1 MDLQSLDVAFQQSRQ
16 LSNTQSRLAAI
27 ENQMTTDDVSYNDL
41 SAVSAILGKDQ
52 AKILDS
58 QRRAA
63 REAARFSGSAGLSS
77 GSLKQAST
85 I

>member
-16 LSNTQSRLAAI
+16 LAGNQGKLAAI
-27 ENQMTTDDVSYNDL
+27 EGASYNDL
-41 SAVSAILGKDQ
+41 QAVSAILGKDQ
-52 AKILDS
+52 AAILDS

-63 REAARFSGSAGLSS
+63 REAARFGGGSGLGS
-77 GSLKQAST
+77 GSLKRETA